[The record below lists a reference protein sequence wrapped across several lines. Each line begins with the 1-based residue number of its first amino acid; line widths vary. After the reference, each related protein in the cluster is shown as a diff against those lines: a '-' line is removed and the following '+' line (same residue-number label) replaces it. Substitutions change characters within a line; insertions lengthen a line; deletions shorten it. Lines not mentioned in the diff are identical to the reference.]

1 MAKLKTRSELRFILN
16 GRDVA
21 LSDVA
26 PDQTLLD
33 WLRLSRSLKGSK
45 RASSLIGRLRCG
57 VSGRRGYD
65 A

>member
-1 MAKLKTRSELRFILN
+1 MHVEIRSELRFILN

-33 WLRLSRSLKGSK
+33 WLRLSRAL
-45 RASSLIGRLRCG
+45 
-57 VSGRRGYD
+57 
-65 A
+65 